1 MIIYTYHIGGNQL
14 KFEESNVLQQLPKQF
29 FAGLVKKVNAKVA
42 TGADV
47 INLGQG
53 NPNQPTPD
61 FIVKSMQEQ
70 TAIPANHKYSQ
81 FRGDPELKRAAA
93 NFYQR
98 EYGVTLDP
106 DKEIAILGGS
116 KIGLVELP
124 FALLNPGDTMLL
136 PDPGYPDYLSGVSL
150 AQVKLALM
158 TLREQDDFLPDYRTI
173 KPEVVD
179 AAQLMYLNYPN
190 NPTGAVATPEF
201 YQQTVN
207 FAKTNYIGVVQD
219 FAYGAIG
226 FGGRKP
232 VSFLQT
238 PGAKEVG
245 IEMNT
250 FSKSYNMAG
259 WRIGFA
265 AGNADMIEAI
275 NLIQDHLFVSVFPA
289 IQKAAITALNSDQ
302 QSVHELVA
310 LYEKRRNQFFK
321 AARAIGW
328 EPYPSGGSFYAWMP
342 VPEGYTSES
351 FADLLLDQAAVAVAP
366 GNGFGKGGEGFVRV
380 GLLIDEP
387 RFTEAC
393 QRIAKLHLFD

>member
-1 MIIYTYHIGGNQL
+1 MN
-14 KFEESNVLQQLPKQF
+14 FPESNSLQRLPKQF
-29 FAGLVKKVNAKVA
+29 FANLVRKVNAKVA

-53 NPNQPTPD
+53 NPDQPTPD
-61 FIVKSMQEQ
+61 FIVKAMQEA
-70 TAIPANHKYSQ
+70 TAKPANHKYSQ
-81 FRGDPELKRAAA
+81 FRGDPELKKATAA
-93 NFYQR
+93 FYKR
-98 EYGVTLDP
+98 EYGVELDP
-106 DKEIAILGGS
+106 EKEIAILGGS

-124 FALLNPGDTMLL
+124 FAILNPGDTMIL
-136 PDPGYPDYLSGVSL
+136 PDPGYPDYLSGVAL
-150 AQVKLALM
+150 ADVRLELM
-158 TLREQDDFLPDYRTI
+158 RLKEENQFLPDYDDL
-173 KPEVVD
+173 D
-179 AAQLMYLNYPN
+179 AAVVQRAKLMYLNYPN
-190 NPTGAVATPEF
+190 NPTGATATPEF
-201 YQQTVN
+201 FKKTVD
-207 FAKTNYIGVVQD
+207 FAKQNQIGVVQD

-226 FGGRKP
+226 FDGKRP

-238 PGAKEVG
+238 PGAKDVG
-245 IEMNT
+245 IETYT

-302 QSVHELVA
+302 QSVRDLVA
-310 LYEKRRNQFFK
+310 LYEKRRNQFFS

-342 VPEGYTSES
+342 VPKGYTSES
-351 FADLLLDQAAVAVAP
+351 FADLLLEKAAVAVAP
-366 GNGFGKGGEGFVRV
+366 GNGFGAGGEGFVRV

-393 QRIAKLHLFD
+393 QRIKKLGLF

>member
-1 MIIYTYHIGGNQL
+1 M
-14 KFEESNVLQQLPKQF
+14 KFEEAKVLQQLPRQF
-29 FAGLVKKVNAKVA
+29 FASLVKKVNDKMA

-53 NPNQPTPD
+53 NPDQPTPD
-61 FIVKSMQEQ
+61 FIIKSMQEQ
-70 TAIPANHKYSQ
+70 TTIPTNHKYAQ
-81 FRGDPELKRAAA
+81 FRGDPALKKAAA

-106 DKEIAILGGS
+106 DTEIAILGGS

-124 FALLNPGDTMLL
+124 FAILNPGDTMLL
-136 PDPGYPDYLSGVSL
+136 PDPGYPDYLSGVAF
-150 AQVKLALM
+150 AQVKLELM
-158 TLREQDDFLPDYRTI
+158 RLREADDFLPDYDLI
-173 KPEVVD
+173 DPQVVN
-179 AAQLMYLNYPN
+179 AAKLMYLNYPN
-190 NPTGAVATPEF
+190 NPTGAVATSDF
-201 YQQTVN
+201 YQKTVA
-207 FAKTNYIGVVQD
+207 FAQANHIGVVQD

-226 FGGRKP
+226 FDGKQP

-289 IQKAAITALNSDQ
+289 IQKAAITALNSGQ
-302 QSVHELVA
+302 QSVHDLVA

-328 EPYPSGGSFYAWMP
+328 EPYQSGGSFYAWMP

-351 FADLLLDQAAVAVAP
+351 FADLLLDKAAVAVAP

-393 QRIAKLHLFD
+393 QRIAKLHVF

>member
-1 MIIYTYHIGGNQL
+1 M
-14 KFEESNVLQQLPKQF
+14 KFEESNILQHLPKQF
-29 FAGLVKKVNAKVA
+29 FASLVKKVNAKIA

-53 NPNQPTPD
+53 NPDQPTPE
-61 FIVKSMQEQ
+61 FIVEAMQKQ
-70 TAIPANHKYSQ
+70 TADPQNHKYAQ
-81 FRGDPELKRAAA
+81 FRGDPELKKAAA
-93 NFYQR
+93 AFYQR
-98 EYGVTLDP
+98 EYGVSLDP
-106 DKEIAILGGS
+106 ETEIAILGGS

-124 FALLNPGDTMLL
+124 FAILNPGDTMLL
-136 PDPGYPDYLSGVSL
+136 PDPGYPDYLSGVAL
-150 AQVKLALM
+150 AQVKLELM
-158 TLREQDDFLPDYRTI
+158 RLTEANHFLPDYDTLD
-173 KPEVVD
+173 KQVVRD
-179 AAQLMYLNYPN
+179 AKLMYLNYPN
-190 NPTGAVATPEF
+190 NPTGTVATPAF
-201 YQQTVN
+201 YQKTVD
-207 FAKTNYIGVVQD
+207 FAKTNGIGVVQD

-226 FGGRKP
+226 FDGHKP

-238 PGAKEVG
+238 PGAKDVG
-245 IEMNT
+245 IEMDT
-250 FSKSYNMAG
+250 FSKSFNMAG

-302 QSVHELVA
+302 QSVHDLVA

-328 EPYPSGGSFYAWMP
+328 KPYPSGGSFYAWMP
-342 VPEGYTSES
+342 VPKGYTSEA
-351 FADLLLDQAAVAVAP
+351 FADLLLDKAAVAVAP
-366 GNGFGKGGEGFVRV
+366 GNGFGDGGEGFIRV

>member
-1 MIIYTYHIGGNQL
+1 M
-14 KFEESNVLQQLPKQF
+14 KFEESNILQHLPKQF
-29 FAGLVKKVNAKVA
+29 FASLVKKVNAKIA

-53 NPNQPTPD
+53 NPDQPTPE
-61 FIVKSMQEQ
+61 FIVEAMQKQ
-70 TAIPANHKYSQ
+70 TADPQNHKYAQ
-81 FRGDPELKRAAA
+81 FRGDPELKKAAA
-93 NFYQR
+93 AFYQR
-98 EYGVTLDP
+98 EYGVSLDP
-106 DKEIAILGGS
+106 ETEIAILGGS

-124 FALLNPGDTMLL
+124 FAILNPGDMMLL
-136 PDPGYPDYLSGVSL
+136 PDPGYPDYLSGVAL
-150 AQVKLALM
+150 AQVKLELM
-158 TLREQDDFLPDYRTI
+158 RLTEANHFLPDYDTLD
-173 KPEVVD
+173 KQVVED
-179 AAQLMYLNYPN
+179 AKLMYLNYPN
-190 NPTGAVATPEF
+190 NPTGAVATPAF
-201 YQQTVN
+201 YQKTVD
-207 FAKTNYIGVVQD
+207 FAKANGIGVVQD

-226 FGGRKP
+226 FDGHRP

-238 PGAKEVG
+238 PGAKDVG
-245 IEMNT
+245 IEMDT
-250 FSKSYNMAG
+250 FSKSFNMAG

-302 QSVHELVA
+302 QSVHDLVA

-342 VPEGYTSES
+342 VPKGYTSEA
-351 FADLLLDQAAVAVAP
+351 FADLLLDKAAVAVAP
-366 GNGFGKGGEGFVRV
+366 GNGFGDGGEGFIRV

>member
-1 MIIYTYHIGGNQL
+1 MN
-14 KFEESNVLQQLPKQF
+14 FEESKILQNLPKQF
-29 FAGLVKKVNAKVA
+29 FASLVKKVNDKVA

-53 NPNQPTPD
+53 NPDQPTPD
-61 FIVKSMQEQ
+61 FIVDAMQEQ

-98 EYGVTLDP
+98 EYGVSLDP

-124 FALLNPGDTMLL
+124 FAILNPGDTMLL
-136 PDPGYPDYLSGVSL
+136 PDPGYPDYLSGVAL
-150 AQVKLALM
+150 AQVKLELM
-158 TLREQDDFLPDYRTI
+158 ALREENNFLPDYSSLDPQI
-173 KPEVVD
+173 VD
-179 AAQLMYLNYPN
+179 AAKLMYLNYPN

-201 YQQTVN
+201 YSQTVE
-207 FAKTNYIGVVQD
+207 FAQKNHIGVVQD

-226 FGGRKP
+226 FDGKKP

-238 PGAKEVG
+238 PGAKDVG
-245 IEMNT
+245 IEMDT

-289 IQKAAITALNSDQ
+289 IQKAAVTALNSDQ
-302 QSVHELVA
+302 ASVHQLVA

-328 EPYPSGGSFYAWMP
+328 EPYQSGGSFYAWMP
-342 VPEGYTSES
+342 VPKGYTSES
-351 FADLLLDQAAVAVAP
+351 FADLLLEKAAVAVAP
-366 GNGFGKGGEGFVRV
+366 GTGFGKGGEGFVRV

-393 QRIAKLHLFD
+393 ERIAKLNLFQ

>member
-1 MIIYTYHIGGNQL
+1 MN
-14 KFEESNVLQQLPKQF
+14 FPESNSLQRLPKQF
-29 FAGLVKKVNAKVA
+29 FANLVRKVNAKVA

-53 NPNQPTPD
+53 NPDQPTPD
-61 FIVKSMQEQ
+61 FIVKAMQEA
-70 TAIPANHKYSQ
+70 TAKPASHKYSQ
-81 FRGDPELKRAAA
+81 FRGDPELKKAAA
-93 NFYQR
+93 AFYKR
-98 EYGVTLDP
+98 EYGVELDP
-106 DKEIAILGGS
+106 EKEIAILGGS

-124 FALLNPGDTMLL
+124 FAILNPGDTMIL
-136 PDPGYPDYLSGVSL
+136 PDPGYPDYLSGVAL
-150 AQVKLALM
+150 ADVRLELM
-158 TLREQDDFLPDYRTI
+158 RLKEENQFLPDYDDL
-173 KPEVVD
+173 D
-179 AAQLMYLNYPN
+179 AAVVQRAKLMYLNYPN
-190 NPTGAVATPEF
+190 NPTGATATPEF
-201 YQQTVN
+201 FKKTVD
-207 FAKTNYIGVVQD
+207 FAKQNQIGVVQD

-226 FGGRKP
+226 FDGKRP

-238 PGAKEVG
+238 PGAKDVG
-245 IEMNT
+245 IETYT

-302 QSVHELVA
+302 QSVRDLVA
-310 LYEKRRNQFFK
+310 LYEKRRNQFFS

-342 VPEGYTSES
+342 VPKGYTSES
-351 FADLLLDQAAVAVAP
+351 FADLLLEKAAVAVAP
-366 GNGFGKGGEGFVRV
+366 GNGFGAGGEGFVRV

-393 QRIAKLHLFD
+393 QRIKKLGLF

>member
-1 MIIYTYHIGGNQL
+1 MN
-14 KFEESNVLQQLPKQF
+14 FEESKILQNLPKQF
-29 FAGLVKKVNAKVA
+29 FASLVKKVNDKVA

-53 NPNQPTPD
+53 NPDQPTPD
-61 FIVKSMQEQ
+61 FIVKAMQEQ

-98 EYGVTLDP
+98 EYGVSLDP

-124 FALLNPGDTMLL
+124 FAILNPGDTMLL
-136 PDPGYPDYLSGVSL
+136 PDPGYPDYLSGVAL
-150 AQVKLALM
+150 AQVKLELM
-158 TLREQDDFLPDYRTI
+158 ALREENNFLPDYSSLDPQI
-173 KPEVVD
+173 VD
-179 AAQLMYLNYPN
+179 AAKLMYLNYPN

-201 YQQTVN
+201 YSQTVE
-207 FAKTNYIGVVQD
+207 FAQKNHIGVVQD

-226 FGGRKP
+226 FDGKKP

-238 PGAKEVG
+238 PGAKDVG
-245 IEMNT
+245 IEMDT

-289 IQKAAITALNSDQ
+289 IQKAAVTALNSDQ
-302 QSVHELVA
+302 ASVHQLVA

-328 EPYPSGGSFYAWMP
+328 EPYQSGGSFYAWMP
-342 VPEGYTSES
+342 VPKGYTSES
-351 FADLLLDQAAVAVAP
+351 FADLLLEKAAVAVAP
-366 GNGFGKGGEGFVRV
+366 GTGFGKGGEGFVRV

-393 QRIAKLHLFD
+393 ERIAKLNLFQ

>member
-1 MIIYTYHIGGNQL
+1 M
-14 KFEESNVLQQLPKQF
+14 KFEESNILQHLPKQF
-29 FAGLVKKVNAKVA
+29 FASLVKKVNAKIA

-53 NPNQPTPD
+53 NPDQPTPE
-61 FIVKSMQEQ
+61 FIVEAMQKQ
-70 TAIPANHKYSQ
+70 TADPQNHKYAQ
-81 FRGDPELKRAAA
+81 FRGDPELKKAAA
-93 NFYQR
+93 AFYQR
-98 EYGVTLDP
+98 EYGVSLDP
-106 DKEIAILGGS
+106 ETEIAILGGS

-124 FALLNPGDTMLL
+124 FAILNPGDMMLL
-136 PDPGYPDYLSGVSL
+136 PDPGYPDYLSGVAL
-150 AQVKLALM
+150 AQVKLELM
-158 TLREQDDFLPDYRTI
+158 RLTEANHFLPDYDTLD
-173 KPEVVD
+173 KQVVRD
-179 AAQLMYLNYPN
+179 AKLMYLNYPN
-190 NPTGAVATPEF
+190 NPTGTVATPAF
-201 YQQTVN
+201 YQKTVD
-207 FAKTNYIGVVQD
+207 FAKTNGIGVVQD

-226 FGGRKP
+226 FDGHKP

-238 PGAKEVG
+238 PGAKDVG
-245 IEMNT
+245 IEMDT
-250 FSKSYNMAG
+250 FSKSFNMAG

-302 QSVHELVA
+302 QSVHDLVA

-328 EPYPSGGSFYAWMP
+328 KPYPSGGSFYAWMP
-342 VPEGYTSES
+342 VPKGYTSEA
-351 FADLLLDQAAVAVAP
+351 FADLLLDKAAVAVAP
-366 GNGFGKGGEGFVRV
+366 GNGFGDGGEGFIRV

>member
-53 NPNQPTPD
+53 NPDQPTPD
-61 FIVKSMQEQ
+61 FIVRSMQEQ
-70 TAIPANHKYSQ
+70 TANPANHKYSQ

-150 AQVKLALM
+150 AQVKLELM

-179 AAQLMYLNYPN
+179 AAKLMYLNYPN

-207 FAKTNYIGVVQD
+207 FAKTNHIGVVQD

-226 FGGRKP
+226 FDGRKP

>member
-1 MIIYTYHIGGNQL
+1 MN
-14 KFEESNVLQQLPKQF
+14 FEESKILQNLPKQF
-29 FAGLVKKVNAKVA
+29 FASLVKKVNDKVA

-53 NPNQPTPD
+53 NPDQPTPD
-61 FIVKSMQEQ
+61 FIVKAMQEQ

-98 EYGVTLDP
+98 EYGVSLDP

-124 FALLNPGDTMLL
+124 FAILNPGDTMLL
-136 PDPGYPDYLSGVSL
+136 PDPGYPDYLSGVAL
-150 AQVKLALM
+150 AQVKLELM
-158 TLREQDDFLPDYRTI
+158 ALREENDFLPDYSSLDPQI
-173 KPEVVD
+173 VD
-179 AAQLMYLNYPN
+179 AAKLMYLNYPN

-201 YQQTVN
+201 YSQTVE
-207 FAKTNYIGVVQD
+207 FAQKNHIGVVQD

-226 FGGRKP
+226 FDGKKP

-238 PGAKEVG
+238 PGAKDVG
-245 IEMNT
+245 IEMDT

-289 IQKAAITALNSDQ
+289 IQKAAITALDSDQ
-302 QSVHELVA
+302 TSVHQLVG

-328 EPYPSGGSFYAWMP
+328 EPYQSGGSFYAWMP
-342 VPEGYTSES
+342 VPKGYTSES
-351 FADLLLDQAAVAVAP
+351 FADLLLEKAAVAVAP
-366 GNGFGKGGEGFVRV
+366 GTGFGKGGEGFVRV

-393 QRIAKLHLFD
+393 ERIAKLNLFQ